1 METKICNKCGI
12 EKEVC
17 EFYKKPK
24 KENEVR
30 STCKICMNNSSAKY
44 NVVNKEMISEKNK
57 KFRLENPEINKE
69 KCRNYKINN
78 PDYFSKWV
86 EKNKEHRKKYIRGYN
101 SDPKNKIKNSLRGRI
116 NELPNKK
123 YNNPRT
129 LNLVGCDYE
138 FLLKYLEDKFTEG
151 MNWDN
156 YGYYGWHID
165 HMIPLS
171 SAKTIE
177 DIYKLYHYTNLQPLW
192 GKDNMR
198 KSNKILN

>member
-30 STCKICMNNSSAKY
+30 STCKICMNESSTKY
-44 NVVNKEMISEKNK
+44 NVVNKEILSEKNK

-86 EKNKEHRKKYIRGYN
+86 EKNKEHRKKYIREYN

-116 NELPNKK
+116 NELLNKK

-165 HMIPLS
+165 HMIPIS